1 MTRFMMNDSYMTHKC
16 LKIEDVIRKSS
27 AKELLLIIP
36 NVHRKS
42 PVLESLFL
50 GEEFVFS
57 MSYVTLDT
65 QDEIMVIYE
74 LRSNLQE
81 KYSDIKG
88 L

>member
-1 MTRFMMNDSYMTHKC
+1 MMNDSYMIQKC

-27 AKELLLIIP
+27 AKELLSIIP